1 MKRAIRH
8 VISLVPS
15 FLLGG
20 ALLGYGSYEAY
31 AASGSVHFWTNLTT
45 NNACVIYLGQ
55 TGELGQTADATMLSS
70 KIAGGRPAT
79 AQITSLSRY
88 WISVDGPTFFR
99 NQPSGG
105 SDNATFT
112 ITYSAQSVFRGLNFG
127 EIPGSTQRRLNNGYS
142 VTNVTIHLVAEK
154 PDGFPAG
161 NYMALTTVRCE

>member
-1 MKRAIRH
+1 MRSSSHLTA
-8 VISLVPS
+8 LLPA

-20 ALLGYGSYEAY
+20 ALLGYGTSEAY
-31 AASGSVHFWTNLTT
+31 AASGNVHFWTNLTT

-55 TGELGQTADATMLSS
+55 TGELGNNADNTQLSS

-79 AQITSLSRY
+79 AQIYSLARY
-88 WISVDGPTFFR
+88 WISVDSPTFFI

-112 ITYSAQSVFRGLNFG
+112 TTYSAQSVYRGLNFG

-142 VTNVTIHLVAEK
+142 ITQVNIHLVANK

-161 NYMALTTVRCE
+161 TYMALTTVRCE